1 MFVRRKVNR
10 SGSISVHVV
19 DKSRG
24 GFKVIKTFGTAS
36 TAYEAD
42 LLEDRARQYIREQT
56 GQLESLFG
64 DPGEDRLNEF
74 IAGLHNAQIQVADP
88 ELIFGA
94 LYDRIGYDAINNEL
108 FRHLVI

>member
-36 TAYEAD
+36 TAYGKHS
-42 LLEDRARQYIREQT
+42 IK
-56 GQLESLFG
+56 
-64 DPGEDRLNEF
+64 
-74 IAGLHNAQIQVADP
+74 
-88 ELIFGA
+88 
-94 LYDRIGYDAINNEL
+94 YDCQFA
-108 FRHLVI
+108 